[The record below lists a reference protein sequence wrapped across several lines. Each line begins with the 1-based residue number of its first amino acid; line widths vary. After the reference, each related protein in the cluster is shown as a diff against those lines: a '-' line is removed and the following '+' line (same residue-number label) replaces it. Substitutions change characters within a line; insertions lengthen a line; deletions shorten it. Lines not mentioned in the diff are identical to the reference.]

1 MINNFEQ
8 TPYGEF
14 PEGIQSVIQASHMNK
29 AVQTRTWDL
38 SLLYLQGKQ
47 NIRYDKSLQQFL
59 ALRSNP
65 GRNKLIINQI
75 LNIYRAVV
83 SRLSMNYPSVSCL
96 PASNSE
102 EDIQKARASEQVLK
116 YNFHA
121 DKQKDKLEKAIEW
134 LVSCGNVALQEFYD
148 PADKKVHL
156 KVVSPYD
163 LFFEAGAVSF
173 EDSSFVACRSLVRT
187 DDLVKAY
194 PNKAD
199 DIRAQSTTSKPTDPA
214 SLNTGAVGVYDT
226 NDPYIY
232 NRTEIYD
239 VYWKD
244 GKYAVVCGNLYLYKG
259 QFASY
264 PCFPVQHITYA
275 KVPDKLWGMGMIESI
290 IDLQNQYNKTRN
302 LMLENVELMSNPKW
316 LIPKTAGVNA
326 QSIRGTPGEIIFYN
340 AAGGAPTQVS
350 GSPIPSYVMDHL
362 TRVQT
367 EMMDVSGIHSTTL
380 GRRVVGITSGKAID
394 ALAQQDVSQLTQTQ
408 ESMERAVRDM
418 FEASLMLMKKY
429 YTEPQMVRMF
439 DDKGGFIYNS
449 IQATDIIEEP
459 EVWIEAGSLFRDET
473 ADRDQKIMD
482 LMQAGLIDKD
492 TAIRELS
499 FKTGG
504 GYIMDQIANRNHA
517 LEMLEGVKQGAD
529 VEIFATDDLA
539 TFLDVFGKFMRT
551 RDFYMLPTQTQ
562 DYIRDIYVAIGAYQ
576 PLPPG
581 TSAAEQKAAMKVFP
595 KAPALN
601 NPQQLTADMITASP
615 QAQQQQAT
623 DILENSQVAGGAQ
636 QIMRKASTLQNFGQ
650 QPKDE
655 AVINKRGLV

>member
-1 MINNFEQ
+1 MNNYEQ
-8 TPYGEF
+8 NPYGEF
-14 PEGIQSVIQASHMNK
+14 PENIKSIISSAQMNK
-29 AVQTRTWDL
+29 AVVTRTWDL

-65 GRNKLIINQI
+65 GRNKLIINMI

-83 SRLSMNYPSVSCL
+83 ARLSMNYPSVSVL
-96 PASNSE
+96 PSSNSE
-102 EDIQKARASEQVLK
+102 SDIQKAQASEQALK
-116 YNFHA
+116 YVFHA

-134 LVSCGNVALQEFYD
+134 LVSCGNVGIQEYYD
-148 PADKKVHL
+148 PADKKVHM

-173 EDSSFVACRSLVRT
+173 EDSSFVAVRSLVRT
-187 DDLVKAY
+187 ADLVKAY
-194 PNKAD
+194 PDKAD
-199 DIRAQSTTSKPTDPA
+199 EIEAQSKTAKPADPA

-232 NRTEIYD
+232 GRSEIYD

-244 GKYAVVCGNLYLYKG
+244 GKYAIVCGNSYLYKG
-259 QFASY
+259 EFASY

-275 KVPDKLWGMGMIESI
+275 KVPDKLWGMGMIETI

-302 LMLENVELMSNPKW
+302 VMLENIELMSNPKW
-316 LIPKTAGVNA
+316 LIPKTAGINA

-340 AAGGAPTQVS
+340 AAGGAPQQVA
-350 GSPIPSYVMDHL
+350 GAPIPGYVMDHL
-362 TRVQT
+362 SRVQS

-394 ALAQQDVSQLTQTQ
+394 ALANQDASQLTQTQ
-408 ESMERAVRDM
+408 DCMERAVRDM
-418 FEASLMLMKKY
+418 FEAELMLIKKY
-429 YTEPQMVRMF
+429 YTEPQFIRMF

-449 IQATDIIEEP
+449 IQAIDIVDEP

-473 ADRDQKIMD
+473 ADRDQKVMD
-482 LMQAGLIDKD
+482 LMQAGIIDKD

-517 LEMLEGVKQGAD
+517 LEMLEGIKQGAQ
-529 VEIFATDDLA
+529 VEIFGTDDLS
-539 TFLDVFGKFMRT
+539 TFKDVFGKFMRT
-551 RDFYMLPTQTQ
+551 KDFYMLSPEIQ
-562 DYIRDIYVAIGAYQ
+562 DYIRDVYVAVGSYQ
-576 PLPPG
+576 PPAP
-581 TSAAEQKAAMKVFP
+581 TATPAEQKVGMRVFP
-595 KAPALN
+595 KAPTLD
-601 NPQQLTADMITASP
+601 NPQALTADLITASAP
-615 QAQQQQAT
+615 AQAQQAANIVQGAEMAGQAK
-623 DILENSQVAGGAQ
+623 QVMQ
-636 QIMRKASTLQNFGQ
+636 KASTLANMGK
-650 QPKDE
+650 QPQDE
-655 AVINKRGLV
+655 AVINKRGMG